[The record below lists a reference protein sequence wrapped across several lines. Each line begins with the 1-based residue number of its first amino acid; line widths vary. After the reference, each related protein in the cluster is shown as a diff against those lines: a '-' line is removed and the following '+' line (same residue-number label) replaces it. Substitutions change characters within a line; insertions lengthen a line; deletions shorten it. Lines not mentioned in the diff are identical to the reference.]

1 MSKKVVT
8 LLNKYGPMLSGELA
22 RKFEQEYGVSNTAAR
37 QALSRAKKPVNK
49 ICTLSFDKNQ
59 KFFYLESQYMSNR
72 YIKRLIDA
80 IKRSSKINWIYIC
93 AFQSQNGFVAK
104 SILPSLVSSPIKNV
118 KGHKL
123 HQRVIDDLLKCGIIV
138 EYNETHWM
146 LAEWVSIQNRSIARA
161 AGLETVKKQ
170 VVNDFASWAQ
180 NINLIGYD
188 SAKVLSASAEFAN
201 FQWALTAPAYIQ
213 PLYDTEK
220 IQPGFVVAD
229 IFYGRTATEEDI
241 NFFLDK
247 LSVIRTFK

>member
-22 RKFEQEYGVSNTAAR
+22 RKFEHEYGASNTAAR

-72 YIKRLIDA
+72 YIERLMDA
-80 IKRSSKINWIYIC
+80 IKQSSQINWVYIC

-146 LAEWVSIQNRSIARA
+146 LAEWASIQNRSIARA
-161 AGLETVKKQ
+161 VGLETVKKQ

-220 IQPGFVVAD
+220 NSAGLCCGG
-229 IFYGRTATEEDI
+229 YLLWTYSHGGRHQ
-241 NFFLDK
+241 FF
-247 LSVIRTFK
+247 SG